1 MKIIANIQ
9 LKQSSEGG
17 RENPVY
23 SGYRPTFRWEGIKIS
38 DCVITILQGHS
49 IKPGEEGK
57 VEIKILHPEK
67 IEGIT
72 TANNFSI
79 TEGMREVA
87 SGSISEIQL
96 HPFKVGD
103 LVLYNKEDAEV
114 LELSRI
120 FGIEKARIKILKNGE
135 ILYTKIDQLEEQ
147 FSVYSD
153 SKISFLAIAAKIKG
167 EMANQSMLAPLESN
181 IVPLPHQILALE
193 KVMAGQFLRFLIA
206 DEVGMGKTIE
216 TGLILKEL
224 KLRGIAKRTLI
235 VVPKSAMGQWQ
246 QEMKRHFNELFHI
259 YDTDY
264 INTLSRTF
272 SRLEMDNEINI
283 FTQHNQII
291 VSMDALKP
299 IETRSGWSKQK
310 VEEHN
315 RYRIQSVLEAEF
327 DLLVIDECHKVG
339 GSNTQVGRFQMADI
353 LCNAIPNV
361 LLLSATPHRGKSDHF
376 RRILQ
381 LLDADAFAGEGMPTI
396 PELEPYVVRTE
407 KRQAI
412 DYNGKKL
419 FNQRHTYKI
428 EVPLDTFKHKKQ
440 KLLYEEVTKYV
451 VKGFNLA
458 QQTKNNSYGFVMI
471 LFQRMMSS
479 STQAILDAMQK
490 RADRLSGERQEVNK
504 ENIINNMEEFGFEG
518 QMEMDFE
525 QKVFSMVE
533 ETKANYD
540 TELSILQGLIRNAK
554 DCLDQETDAKVEYLL
569 EKLAEVKKKEN
580 NPETKFL
587 IFTEFTSTQFMLKK
601 ILEEKGGYICDAIN
615 GSMDFDQ
622 RVNALKQFKDG
633 AQVLICTDAA
643 GESLNMQ
650 FAHIV
655 INYDMPW
662 NPMVLEQRI
671 GRVDRIGQT
680 YEVQAFNMMLD
691 NSVDKRVYEVIEE
704 KLNQILLQLGI
715 DKTADV
721 LDSTLERDQI
731 NRLYLTSLLNPAK
744 FEQESSSWL
753 EDIKYKLRDYKST
766 EGALPTMDSKEIK
779 AEKVDAI
786 KHSPLPKWL
795 ENLTKNYLQ
804 TKGIAYKNLLDGIK
818 FKFPGRKE
826 GIYTFN
832 IKESVNNPIPEPI
845 SLQHELI
852 QNMLIEAIPFTESQQ
867 IPIVKIKQGS
877 STPGQWSL
885 WNLEVKNQFESSQI
899 IQPIFISSEGE
910 NFSAFAQSIWDK
922 LIQESDFFDCIGV
935 LTVQESREMFNTI
948 SKKSESLLQSKFEEF
963 EINLLGNTD
972 KIKYNKEKSFSFQE
986 KQMNRIGIENIKQS
1000 RLNKLYQEKEQWE
1013 NNFVTAKQIVPTL
1026 TCLLMINIVN
1036 E

>member
-1 MKIIANIQ
+1 MLYQGKEIEILSKKSVFGKQIA
-9 LKQSSEGG
+9 E
-17 RENPVY
+17 V
-23 SGYRPTFRWEGIKIS
+23 
-38 DCVITILQGHS
+38 
-49 IKPGEEGK
+49 
-57 VEIKILHPEK
+57 KILATGEVKSVP
-67 IEGIT
+67 
-72 TANNFSI
+72 FS
-79 TEGMREVA
+79 
-87 SGSISEIQL
+87 
-96 HPFKVGD
+96 
-103 LVLYNKEDAEV
+103 
-114 LELSRI
+114 ELSD
-120 FGIEKARIKILKNGE
+120 E
-135 ILYTKIDQLEEQ
+135 TKLPTDADIA
-147 FSVYSD
+147 F
-153 SKISFLAIAAKIKG
+153 KAIAAKIKS
-167 EMANQSMLAPLESN
+167 EVFKQSMLAPIESN
-181 IVPLPHQILALE
+181 IIPLPHQILALE

-246 QEMKRHFNELFHI
+246 QEMKKHFNELFHI

-264 INTLSRTF
+264 INTVSKTF
-272 SRLEMDNEINI
+272 ARLEVDNEINL

-299 IETRSGWSKQK
+299 IETRQGWSKQK
-310 VEEHN
+310 VDEHN

-376 RRILQ
+376 RRLLQ
-381 LLDADAFAGEGMPTI
+381 LLNNDAFAGEGMPTI

-412 DYNGKKL
+412 DYNGKAL
-419 FNQRHTYKI
+419 FNKRHTKKI
-428 EVPLDTFKHKKQ
+428 EVVLHEVNHRKQ
-440 KLLYEEVTKYV
+440 KALYDAVTEYV
-451 VKGFNLA
+451 VSGFNLA
-458 QQTKNNSYGFVMI
+458 QQTKNTSYGFVMI

-490 RADRLSGERQEVNK
+490 RAERLSGERQEVNK

-533 ETKANYD
+533 ETQANYD
-540 TELSILQGLIRNAK
+540 TELSILQGLIRDAK
-554 DCLDQETDAKVEYLL
+554 DCLDKETDAKVEFLMS
-569 EKLAEVKKKEN
+569 KLSELKRTEQ
-580 NPETKFL
+580 NPDLKFL
-587 IFTEFTSTQFMLKK
+587 IFTEFTSTQYMLKK
-601 ILEEKGGYICDAIN
+601 VLEEKGGYICDAIN

-622 RVNALKQFKDG
+622 RVNALKQFKEG
-633 AQVLICTDAA
+633 SQILICTDAA

-671 GRVDRIGQT
+671 GRVDRIGQSF
-680 YEVQAFNMMLD
+680 EVLALNMMLD
-691 NSVDKRVYEVIEE
+691 NSVDKRVYEVVET
-704 KLNQILLQLGI
+704 KLSQIMNELGI
-715 DKTADV
+715 DKTSDV
-721 LDSTLERDQI
+721 LDSTLERDQL

-744 FEQESSSWL
+744 FEQESNTWL
-753 EDIKYKLRDYKST
+753 EEIKSKLQEYKST
-766 EGALPTMDSKEIK
+766 EGALPTLSSKDIK
-779 AEKVDAI
+779 VDKVDAI
-786 KHSPLPKWL
+786 KHSPLPNWL
-795 ENLTKNYLQ
+795 ENLTKQYLT
-804 TKGIAYKNLLDGIK
+804 TKGIAYHNLLDGIR
-818 FKFPGRKE
+818 FKFPSHKE

-845 SLQHELI
+845 SLQHEII
-852 QNMLIEAIPFTESQQ
+852 QTILREAIPYTTSQQ
-867 IPIVKIKQGS
+867 IPTVKIKQGS
-877 STPGQWSL
+877 STSGYWSL
-885 WNLEVKNQFESSQI
+885 WHLEVKNQFETSQI

-910 NFSAFAQSIWDK
+910 NFSAFAQSVWDK
-922 LIQESDFFDCIGV
+922 LIQENDYFDCIGV
-935 LTVQESREMFNTI
+935 LPVDESKIAFADI
-948 SKKSESLLQSKFEEF
+948 SEKSEKLMLKKYEEF
-963 EINLLGNTD
+963 ESSIMLNAD
-972 KIKYNKEKSFSFQE
+972 KIKSNKEKSFVFQE

-1000 RLNKLYQEKEQWE
+1000 RLNRLHKEKEIWE
-1013 NNFVTAKQIVPTL
+1013 DTFQSSIQIVPTL
-1026 TCLLMINIVN
+1026 SCSLIVKIVN